1 MTSFRLFAGTDVG
14 LRDNNEDNFTV
25 CPDLNS
31 SKWIV
36 PADHQRAFPLAERGC
51 LLVVADG
58 MGGQNAG
65 EVASAIAVDTV
76 QLMFSPQ
83 YLTDKLLSKPS
94 NIKAFLRK
102 VIATADENVKA
113 YSETHPEAEGLGST
127 TAPVTYIPPETL
139 MPRENVSP

>member
-1 MTSFRLFAGTDVG
+1 MVSFKMFAGTNVG
-14 LRDNNEDNFTV
+14 LRENNEDNFTV

-65 EVASAIAVDTV
+65 EGASAIPCSRC
-76 QLMFSPQ
+76 FH
-83 YLTDKLLSKPS
+83 
-94 NIKAFLRK
+94 LR
-102 VIATADENVKA
+102 I
-113 YSETHPEAEGLGST
+113 
-127 TAPVTYIPPETL
+127 
-139 MPRENVSP
+139 

>member
-36 PADHQRAFPLAERGC
+36 PADHQRVFPLAERGC

-76 QLMFSPQ
+76 QQMFSPQ
-83 YLTDKLLSKPS
+83 YLTNKLLSKPS

-102 VIATADENVKA
+102 VIATADENV
-113 YSETHPEAEGLGST
+113 
-127 TAPVTYIPPETL
+127 
-139 MPRENVSP
+139 